1 MVLLCNSLSALEG
14 KAICTKARNIQDQWS
29 GILHNRPPVTP
40 LCLRVVRLEP
50 FYVNVFFLNPTIKDG
65 KVHVSAKL
73 KMQTPD
79 GKIRFESNLKPQIF
93 PCKSP
98 KSVFLFAHYLGAS
111 FDPPDAIGEY
121 VFTADIK
128 DENSGDVTTATAKI
142 QLQDKILLPPD
153 KKPLAALT
161 NYYRNPAPQNILP
174 GFKEFLK
181 MLPGLKKK
189 QGKNFNPLS
198 SLALFFYLLQ
208 INPQL
213 HPDFAKL
220 VDGLQN
226 PGEQLMGVIIM
237 HELGKK
243 AFALLSEKARSR
255 WNPGFSGAFRITD
268 VKAPWQLDVLWSEFL
283 VTGKKA
289 PLQKIVGEVH
299 KIQGNLSVEDYK
311 KLAKPAKKDRDS
323 LIRFLTGMAAAWSLG
338 SNAKQ
343 HRLVAFYLEAMLSR
357 GEIKDP
363 FTNVV
368 IAKKLQDISQPQK
381 PVQKK

>member
-1 MVLLCNSLSALEG
+1 
-14 KAICTKARNIQDQWS
+14 
-29 GILHNRPPVTP
+29 
-40 LCLRVVRLEP
+40 
-50 FYVNVFFLNPTIKDG
+50 
-65 KVHVSAKL
+65 
-73 KMQTPD
+73 MQTPD